1 MLQKVYGPQ
10 SKLILYV
17 ALALCCSDTIF
28 LGSRHG
34 PFPAVFTHQVSSIVE
49 SQGYPSNVSPQVHV
63 SAALTQPQPPPPH
76 QGQPGLEVHTETAEA
91 AAGGGKNVPLYVD
104 RLDEALRG
112 AENGQKIFIEAGVY
126 MHGDGEPGWLL
137 ALRVR
142 EERVPGG
149 RQHEVLYCALL
160 YQNTKTPAPALV
172 SPNIVKIEVSKY
184 FVRKY
189 LAMI

>member
-1 MLQKVYGPQ
+1 MLVLQKVYGPQ

-76 QGQPGLEVHTETAEA
+76 QGQPGLEVHTLHTETAEA
-91 AAGGGKNVPLYVD
+91 AAGGGKNVPLYMD

-149 RQHEVLYCALL
+149 RQHEGLRSAIPEHEDPGPRPG
-160 YQNTKTPAPALV
+160 QPQHHQD
-172 SPNIVKIEVSKY
+172 
-184 FVRKY
+184 
-189 LAMI
+189 

>member
-112 AENGQKIFIEAGVY
+112 AENGQKIFIEAGMYTVSQ
-126 MHGDGEPGWLL
+126 
-137 ALRVR
+137 
-142 EERVPGG
+142 GG
-149 RQHEVLYCALL
+149 PSHNVSRKKCPLWP
-160 YQNTKTPAPALV
+160 PA
-172 SPNIVKIEVSKY
+172 
-184 FVRKY
+184 
-189 LAMI
+189 

>member
-1 MLQKVYGPQ
+1 M
-10 SKLILYV
+10 
-17 ALALCCSDTIF
+17 
-28 LGSRHG
+28 
-34 PFPAVFTHQVSSIVE
+34 
-49 SQGYPSNVSPQVHV
+49 

-76 QGQPGLEVHTETAEA
+76 QGQPGLEVHTLHTETAEA

-112 AENGQKIFIEAGVY
+112 AENEQKIFIEAGVY
-126 MHGDGEPGWLL
+126 P
-137 ALRVR
+137 VSQ
-142 EERVPGG
+142 GG
-149 RQHEVLYCALL
+149 SSHYVSGKNVSLVGASTKYCVLL

-172 SPNIVKIEVSKY
+172 SPNLVKIEVSKY